1 MNTVLEKS
9 KEQAQKMTS
18 HADADSKYEA
28 FKKRWTVIGNKIYFL
43 KRNFNFTKIIFRQ
56 IVIKLIALGNKIR
69 FFKTVLFLISF

>member
-28 FKKRWTVIGNKIYFL
+28 FKKRWTVIGNKIYFF
-43 KRNFNFTKIIFRQ
+43 KKEFQFHEDYFSSNRHQIDYTRQ
-56 IVIKLIALGNKIR
+56 
-69 FFKTVLFLISF
+69 

>member
-28 FKKRWTVIGNKIYFL
+28 FKKRWTVIGNEILIFL
-43 KRNFNFTKIIFRQ
+43 KKEFQFHEDYFSSNRHQIDCTRQ
-56 IVIKLIALGNKIR
+56 
-69 FFKTVLFLISF
+69 

>member
-28 FKKRWTVIGNKIYFL
+28 FKKRWTVIGNKIL
-43 KRNFNFTKIIFRQ
+43 IFIKKEFQFYEEFFSLNPRHQ
-56 IVIKLIALGNKIR
+56 IDYTR
-69 FFKTVLFLISF
+69 